1 VFRFAGK
8 VEYTDGT
15 IEEFEAG
22 NVAVAAWERYAVRH
36 KLPMG
41 KDAPPTLSSIVIAHH
56 ALGISEGVDAWAETL
71 VSIELAE
78 KEPEAVPPTPAEASI
93 V

>member
-1 VFRFAGK
+1 MFRFAGK
-8 VEYTDGT
+8 VEYEDGT

-36 KLPMG
+36 KMPMG

-56 ALGISEGVDAWAETL
+56 ALGIEQGVDAWAESI

-78 KEPEAVPPTPAEASI
+78 KGAVPPTEQAEPT